1 MFSKNG
7 KPKPNATPPSVVSY
21 DMRVFGDVLSDGD
34 VQVEG
39 AVHGDVKAAALT
51 VGAHAVI
58 KGSVICEFARI
69 MGEVD
74 GEIFAR
80 KVILAKSA
88 SVRGDIV
95 HENITIDAGA
105 FIDGRCR
112 RLAEGEM
119 DLDALADG
127 EPAAPAAADVA
138 PAE

>member
-7 KPKPNATPPSVVSY
+7 KPKPSATPPSVVSY

-34 VQVEG
+34 VQIEG

-51 VGAHAVI
+51 VGAHAVV

-80 KVILAKSA
+80 RVLLAKTA

-95 HENITIDAGA
+95 HENISIDAGA

-112 RLAEGEM
+112 RMGEGEM
-119 DLDALADG
+119 DLDALGDNAAAVAADD
-127 EPAAPAAADVA
+127 APA
-138 PAE
+138 PAQ